1 MLENFT
7 LEAGWHQLES
17 SFLYHSPGI
26 SALASSASSFTYASM
41 TIDERVKSDASQ
53 QIPMK
58 ETLLILKHD

>member
-1 MLENFT
+1 MKKLMKLRLRFQDRGRGMMILT
-7 LEAGWHQLES
+7 D
-17 SFLYHSPGI
+17 
-26 SALASSASSFTYASM
+26 ASM